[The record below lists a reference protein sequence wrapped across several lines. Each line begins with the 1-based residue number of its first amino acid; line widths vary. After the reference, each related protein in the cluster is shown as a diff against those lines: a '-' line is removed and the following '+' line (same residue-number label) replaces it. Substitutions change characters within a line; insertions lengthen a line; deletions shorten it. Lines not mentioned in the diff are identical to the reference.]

1 MFLEYAVYWLLSNI
15 STQKLENANII
26 YEIEEI

>member
-1 MFLEYAVYWLLSNI
+1 MFLEYAVYWLLSTI